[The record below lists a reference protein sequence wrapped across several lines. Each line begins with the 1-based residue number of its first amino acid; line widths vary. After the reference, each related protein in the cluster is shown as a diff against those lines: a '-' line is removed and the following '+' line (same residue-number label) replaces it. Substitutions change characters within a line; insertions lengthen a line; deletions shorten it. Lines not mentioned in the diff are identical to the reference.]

1 MKMKTKNVLI
11 LMVIVTIVCLF
22 TSCNKQIFDTSYT
35 FTQAYINLGNKTI
48 EVDVESWT
56 DFDDG
61 DQIQIKTTDGKVYL
75 GHSSNIILVKE

>member
-1 MKMKTKNVLI
+1 MSKIKKTFIGTV
-11 LMVIVTIVCLF
+11 VCLGMF
-22 TSCNKQIFDTSYT
+22 SFVSCNKQMFDTSYT
-35 FTQAYINLGNKTI
+35 FTKAYINLGNKTI